1 MNRCSPSKCPL
12 AAVSRRVRKATASAP
27 PNRKRPRRCS
37 PAGAR
42 RWRITATRCGVV
54 AVIGVPNAGKSTLV
68 NQFVGAK
75 VSIVTH
81 KVQTTRSRIRG
92 IAIVD
97 ETQLIYVDTP
107 GIFEPR
113 RRLERA
119 MVDAAWMG
127 AADADIVVLVVDA
140 RRGVTDEVTHI
151 VEGLAKTDRP
161 AVLALNKIDTVQ
173 REVLLALADE
183 LNTGG
188 RFDEIF
194 MISALNG
201 DGVDDMQSYLASKMP
216 AGPWLFPEDQL
227 SDLPQRL
234 LAAEVT
240 REKAYL
246 HLHQELPYALAVDT
260 EDWQDFKDGS
270 VRVAQVIYV
279 ERETQKGIVLGKGG
293 QTIKRIAAKRRTSC
307 PSCSNGRSILFI
319 HVKVRENWVNDPGR
333 YREWGLRYDA

>member
-1 MNRCSPSKCPL
+1 M
-12 AAVSRRVRKATASAP
+12 TADG
-27 PNRKRPRRCS
+27 R
-37 PAGAR
+37 
-42 RWRITATRCGVV
+42 RCGVV

-97 ETQLIYVDTP
+97 ATQIIYVDTP
-107 GIFEPR
+107 GIFAPH

-140 RRGVTDEVTHI
+140 RQGATDEVAHI
-151 VEGLAKTDRP
+151 VDGLKEAGRP
-161 AVLALNKIDTVQ
+161 AVLALNKIDTVK
-173 REVLLALADE
+173 RESLLALANE
-183 LNTGG
+183 LNAAGI
-188 RFDEIF
+188 FDEIF
-194 MISALNG
+194 MISALDG
-201 DGVDDMQSYLASKMP
+201 DGVGDLQTYLASQMP
-216 AGPWLFPEDQL
+216 VGPWLFPEDQL

-246 HLHQELPYALAVDT
+246 YLHQELPYALAVDT
-260 EDWQDFKDGS
+260 EDWRDFKDGS
-270 VRVAQVIYV
+270 VRVGQVIYI
-279 ERETQKGIVLGKGG
+279 ERESQKGIVLGKGG
-293 QTIKRIAAKRRTSC
+293 QTIKRI
-307 PSCSNGRSILFI
+307 RSEAQHELSELLERPVHLFI

>member
-1 MNRCSPSKCPL
+1 M
-12 AAVSRRVRKATASAP
+12 
-27 PNRKRPRRCS
+27 
-37 PAGAR
+37 PADQ
-42 RWRITATRCGVV
+42 TRCGVI
-54 AVIGVPNAGKSTLV
+54 AVIGVHNAGKSTLV

-97 ETQLIYVDTP
+97 AAQLVYVDTP
-107 GIFEPR
+107 GIFTPH

-127 AADADIVVLVVDA
+127 AADADMVVLVVDA
-140 RRGVTDEVTHI
+140 RRGATDEVIHI
-151 VEGLAKTDRP
+151 VDGLKDKARP
-161 AVLALNKIDTVQ
+161 AVLVLNKIDTVK
-173 REVLLALADE
+173 REVLLALAEE
-183 LNTGG
+183 LNAKGL
-188 RFDEIF
+188 FEEVF

-201 DGVDDMQSYLASKMP
+201 DGVDDLQAYLASKMLP
-216 AGPWLFPEDQL
+216 GPWLFPEDQL

-246 HLHQELPYALAVDT
+246 YLHQELPYALAVDT
-260 EDWQDFKDGS
+260 EDWKDFKDGS
-270 VRVAQVIYV
+270 VRVAQVIYI
-279 ERETQKGIVLGKGG
+279 ERESQKGIVLGKGG
-293 QTIKRIAAKRRTSC
+293 QTIKRI
-307 PSCSNGRSILFI
+307 RSEAQQELSEMLDQPVHLFI

>member
-1 MNRCSPSKCPL
+1 MPTD
-12 AAVSRRVRKATASAP
+12 ATQ
-27 PNRKRPRRCS
+27 
-37 PAGAR
+37 
-42 RWRITATRCGVV
+42 CGVV

-97 ETQLIYVDTP
+97 SAQVIYVDTP
-107 GIFEPR
+107 GIFAPR

-119 MVDAAWMG
+119 MVDAAWIG

-140 RRGVTDEVTHI
+140 RRGANDEVVHI
-151 VEGLAKTDRP
+151 IDGLNEKKRP
-161 AVLALNKIDTVQ
+161 AVLALNKIDTVK
-173 REVLLALADE
+173 RETLLSLAE
-183 LNTGG
+183 QLNGKG
-188 RFDEIF
+188 LFDEVF
-194 MISALNG
+194 MVSALNG
-201 DGVDDMQSYLASKMP
+201 DGVDDLQAYLATKMP
-216 AGPWLFPEDQL
+216 SGPWLFPEDQL

-246 HLHQELPYALAVDT
+246 YLHQELPYSLAVDT

-270 VRVAQVIYV
+270 VRIGQVVYV

-293 QTIKRIAAKRRTSC
+293 QTIKRI
-307 PSCSNGRSILFI
+307 RSEAQQELAELLERPIHLFI

>member
-1 MNRCSPSKCPL
+1 MADDP
-12 AAVSRRVRKATASAP
+12 
-27 PNRKRPRRCS
+27 
-37 PAGAR
+37 
-42 RWRITATRCGVV
+42 TRCGVV

-92 IAIVD
+92 IAIAGSAQV
-97 ETQLIYVDTP
+97 IYVDTP
-107 GIFEPR
+107 GIFAPK

-140 RRGVTDEVTHI
+140 RRGVNDEVTHI
-151 VEGLAKTDRP
+151 IDGLVESKRP
-161 AVLALNKIDTVQ
+161 AVLVLNKIDTVK
-173 REVLLALADE
+173 RDTLLALAEE
-183 LNTGG
+183 LNAKGL
-188 RFDEIF
+188 FDEIF
-194 MISALNG
+194 MVSALNG
-201 DGVDDMQSYLASKMP
+201 DGVDDLQAYLASRMMP
-216 AGPWLFPEDQL
+216 GPWLFPEDQL

-240 REKAYL
+240 REKAYIY
-246 HLHQELPYALAVDT
+246 LHQELPYALAVDT
-260 EDWQDFKDGS
+260 EDWKDFKDGS

-293 QTIKRIAAKRRTSC
+293 QTIKRI
-307 PSCSNGRSILFI
+307 RSEAQQELAEMLERPVHLFI

>member
-1 MNRCSPSKCPL
+1 MPTD
-12 AAVSRRVRKATASAP
+12 ATQ
-27 PNRKRPRRCS
+27 
-37 PAGAR
+37 
-42 RWRITATRCGVV
+42 CGVV

-75 VSIVTH
+75 VTIVTH

-92 IAIVD
+92 IAIVGSA
-97 ETQLIYVDTP
+97 QVIYVDTP
-107 GIFEPR
+107 GIFAPR

-119 MVDAAWMG
+119 MVDAAWSG

-140 RRGVTDEVTHI
+140 RRGANDEVVHI
-151 VEGLAKTDRP
+151 IDGLNEKKRP
-161 AVLALNKIDTVQ
+161 AVLALNKIDTVK
-173 REVLLALADE
+173 RETLLSLAE
-183 LNTGG
+183 QLNGKG
-188 RFDEIF
+188 LFDEVF
-194 MISALNG
+194 MVSALNG
-201 DGVDDMQSYLASKMP
+201 DGVDDLQAYLATKMP
-216 AGPWLFPEDQL
+216 SGPWLFPEDQL

-246 HLHQELPYALAVDT
+246 YLHQELPYSLAVDT

-270 VRVAQVIYV
+270 VRIGQVVYV

-293 QTIKRIAAKRRTSC
+293 QTIKRI
-307 PSCSNGRSILFI
+307 RSEAQQELAELLERPIHLFI
-319 HVKVRENWVNDPGR
+319 HVKVRANWVNDPGR

>member
-1 MNRCSPSKCPL
+1 MPTD
-12 AAVSRRVRKATASAP
+12 ATQ
-27 PNRKRPRRCS
+27 
-37 PAGAR
+37 
-42 RWRITATRCGVV
+42 CGVV

-75 VSIVTH
+75 VTIVTH

-92 IAIVD
+92 IAIVGSA
-97 ETQLIYVDTP
+97 QVIYVDTP
-107 GIFEPR
+107 GIFAPR

-119 MVDAAWMG
+119 MVDAAWSG

-140 RRGVTDEVTHI
+140 RRGANDEVVHI
-151 VEGLAKTDRP
+151 IDGLNEKKRP
-161 AVLALNKIDTVQ
+161 AVLALNKIDTVK
-173 REVLLALADE
+173 REILLSLAE
-183 LNTGG
+183 QLNGKG
-188 RFDEIF
+188 LFDEVF
-194 MISALNG
+194 MVSALNG
-201 DGVDDMQSYLASKMP
+201 DGVDDLQAYLAAKMP
-216 AGPWLFPEDQL
+216 SGPWLFPEDQL

-246 HLHQELPYALAVDT
+246 YLHQELPYSLAVDT

-270 VRVAQVIYV
+270 VRIGQVVYV
-279 ERETQKGIVLGKGG
+279 ERESQKGIVLGKGG
-293 QTIKRIAAKRRTSC
+293 QTIKRI
-307 PSCSNGRSILFI
+307 RSEAQQELAELLERPIHLFI

>member
-1 MNRCSPSKCPL
+1 MAASP
-12 AAVSRRVRKATASAP
+12 
-27 PNRKRPRRCS
+27 
-37 PAGAR
+37 
-42 RWRITATRCGVV
+42 TRCGVV

-97 ETQLIYVDTP
+97 TTQLIYVDTP
-107 GIFEPR
+107 GIFTPH

-151 VEGLAKTDRP
+151 VDGLKKGRRP
-161 AVLALNKIDTVQ
+161 AILALNKIDTVK
-173 REVLLALADE
+173 RENLLALAE
-183 LNTGG
+183 QLNAGG
-188 RFDEIF
+188 RFEEIF

-201 DGVDDMQSYLASKMP
+201 DGVADLQTHLSSIMP
-216 AGPWLFPEDQL
+216 TGHWLFPEDQL

-246 HLHQELPYALAVDT
+246 YLHQELPYALAVDT

-270 VRVAQVIYV
+270 VRIGQVVYV

-293 QTIKRIAAKRRTSC
+293 QTIKRI
-307 PSCSNGRSILFI
+307 RSEAQQELAELLERPIHLFI

>member
-1 MNRCSPSKCPL
+1 MP
-12 AAVSRRVRKATASAP
+12 TDQ
-27 PNRKRPRRCS
+27 
-37 PAGAR
+37 
-42 RWRITATRCGVV
+42 TRCGVI

-97 ETQLIYVDTP
+97 AAQLVYVDTP
-107 GIFEPR
+107 GIFTPH

-127 AADADIVVLVVDA
+127 AADADMVVLVVDA
-140 RRGVTDEVTHI
+140 RRGATDEVIHI
-151 VEGLAKTDRP
+151 VDGLKDKARP
-161 AVLALNKIDTVQ
+161 AVLVLNKIDTVK
-173 REVLLALADE
+173 REILLALAEE
-183 LNTGG
+183 LNAKGL
-188 RFDEIF
+188 FEEVF

-201 DGVDDMQSYLASKMP
+201 DGVDDLQAHLASKMLP
-216 AGPWLFPEDQL
+216 GPWLFPEDQL

-246 HLHQELPYALAVDT
+246 YLHQELPYALAVDT

-270 VRVAQVIYV
+270 VRVAQVIYI
-279 ERETQKGIVLGKGG
+279 ERESQKGIVLGKDG
-293 QTIKRIAAKRRTSC
+293 QTIKRI
-307 PSCSNGRSILFI
+307 RSEAQQELSEMLDQPVHLFI

>member
-1 MNRCSPSKCPL
+1 MPDDQ
-12 AAVSRRVRKATASAP
+12 
-27 PNRKRPRRCS
+27 
-37 PAGAR
+37 
-42 RWRITATRCGVV
+42 TRCGVV

-92 IAIVD
+92 IAIV
-97 ETQLIYVDTP
+97 EAAQIIYVDTP
-107 GIFEPR
+107 GIFAPK

-151 VEGLAKTDRP
+151 VDGLIESKRP
-161 AVLALNKIDTVQ
+161 AVLALNKIDTVK
-173 REVLLALADE
+173 RDTLLALAEE
-183 LNTGG
+183 LNAKGL
-188 RFDEIF
+188 FDEIF
-194 MISALNG
+194 MVSALNG
-201 DGVDDMQSYLASKMP
+201 DGVGDLQAYLASKMLP
-216 AGPWLFPEDQL
+216 GPWLFPEDQL

-246 HLHQELPYALAVDT
+246 YLHQELPYALAVDT

-270 VRVAQVIYV
+270 VRVGQVIYV

-293 QTIKRIAAKRRTSC
+293 QTIKRI
-307 PSCSNGRSILFI
+307 RSEAQQELAELLGQPIHLFI

>member
-1 MNRCSPSKCPL
+1 M
-12 AAVSRRVRKATASAP
+12 P
-27 PNRKRPRRCS
+27 PDP
-37 PAGAR
+37 
-42 RWRITATRCGVV
+42 TQCGVV

-97 ETQLIYVDTP
+97 STQVIYVDTP
-107 GIFEPR
+107 GIFTPH

-140 RRGVTDEVTHI
+140 RRGTTDEVVHI
-151 VEGLAKTDRP
+151 INGLNENKSP
-161 AVLALNKIDTVQ
+161 AVLALNKIDTVK
-173 REVLLALADE
+173 RETLLSLAE
-183 LNTGG
+183 QLNAKGL
-188 RFDEIF
+188 FDEVF
-194 MISALNG
+194 MVSALNG
-201 DGVDDMQSYLASKMP
+201 DGVDDLQAYLASKMQT
-216 AGPWLFPEDQL
+216 GPWLFPEDQL

-246 HLHQELPYALAVDT
+246 YLHQELPYALAVDT

-270 VRVAQVIYV
+270 VRVGQVIYI
-279 ERETQKGIVLGKGG
+279 ERETQKGIVLGKSG
-293 QTIKRIAAKRRTSC
+293 QTIKRIRREAQQELAELLDR
-307 PSCSNGRSILFI
+307 PIHLFI
-319 HVKVRENWVNDPGR
+319 HVKVRKNWINDPGR

>member
-1 MNRCSPSKCPL
+1 M
-12 AAVSRRVRKATASAP
+12 AAEP
-27 PNRKRPRRCS
+27 
-37 PAGAR
+37 
-42 RWRITATRCGVV
+42 TRCGVV

-97 ETQLIYVDTP
+97 TTQLIYVDTP
-107 GIFEPR
+107 GIFTPR

-140 RRGVTDEVTHI
+140 RPGVTDEVTHI
-151 VEGLAKTDRP
+151 VDGLNETNRP
-161 AVLALNKIDTVQ
+161 AVLALNKIDTVK
-173 REVLLALADE
+173 RETLLALAAQ
-183 LNTGG
+183 LNADG

-201 DGVDDMQSYLASKMP
+201 DGVDDLQAYLASKMP
-216 AGPWLFPEDQL
+216 PGPWLFPEDQL

-246 HLHQELPYALAVDT
+246 YLHQELPYALAVDT

-293 QTIKRIAAKRRTSC
+293 QTIKRI
-307 PSCSNGRSILFI
+307 RSEAQQELSELLERPVHLFI

>member
-1 MNRCSPSKCPL
+1 MAASP
-12 AAVSRRVRKATASAP
+12 
-27 PNRKRPRRCS
+27 
-37 PAGAR
+37 
-42 RWRITATRCGVV
+42 TRCGVV

-97 ETQLIYVDTP
+97 TTQLIYVDTP
-107 GIFEPR
+107 GIFTPH

-151 VEGLAKTDRP
+151 VDGLKKGRRP
-161 AVLALNKIDTVQ
+161 VILALNKIDTVK
-173 REVLLALADE
+173 RENLLALAE
-183 LNTGG
+183 QLNAAG
-188 RFDEIF
+188 RFEEIF

-201 DGVDDMQSYLASKMP
+201 DGVADLQTHLSSIMP
-216 AGPWLFPEDQL
+216 TGPWLFPEDQL

-246 HLHQELPYALAVDT
+246 YLHQELPYALAVDT

-270 VRVAQVIYV
+270 VRIGQVVYV

-293 QTIKRIAAKRRTSC
+293 QTIKRI
-307 PSCSNGRSILFI
+307 RSEAQQELAELLERPIHLFI

>member
-1 MNRCSPSKCPL
+1 M
-12 AAVSRRVRKATASAP
+12 AADQ
-27 PNRKRPRRCS
+27 
-37 PAGAR
+37 
-42 RWRITATRCGVV
+42 TRCGVV

-97 ETQLIYVDTP
+97 AAQIIYVDTP
-107 GIFEPR
+107 GIFAPK

-151 VEGLAKTDRP
+151 VDGLSENDRP
-161 AVLALNKIDTVQ
+161 AVLALNKIDTVK
-173 REVLLALADE
+173 RESLLALAE
-183 LNTGG
+183 RLNAGG

-201 DGVDDMQSYLASKMP
+201 DGVGDLQKYLAAKMP
-216 AGPWLFPEDQL
+216 PGPWLFPEDQL

-240 REKAYL
+240 REKAYIY
-246 HLHQELPYALAVDT
+246 LHQELPYALAVDT

-279 ERETQKGIVLGKGG
+279 ERDTQKGIVLGKGG
-293 QTIKRIAAKRRTSC
+293 QTIKRI
-307 PSCSNGRSILFI
+307 RSEAQAELAEMLGHPVHLFI

>member
-1 MNRCSPSKCPL
+1 MAASP
-12 AAVSRRVRKATASAP
+12 
-27 PNRKRPRRCS
+27 
-37 PAGAR
+37 
-42 RWRITATRCGVV
+42 TRCGVV

-97 ETQLIYVDTP
+97 TTQLIYVDTP
-107 GIFEPR
+107 GIFTPH

-151 VEGLAKTDRP
+151 VDGLKEGRRP
-161 AVLALNKIDTVQ
+161 AILALNKIDTVK
-173 REVLLALADE
+173 RENLLALAE
-183 LNTGG
+183 QLNAGG

-201 DGVDDMQSYLASKMP
+201 DGVADLQTHLSSIMP
-216 AGPWLFPEDQL
+216 TGHWLFPEDQL

-246 HLHQELPYALAVDT
+246 YLHQELPYALAVDT

-270 VRVAQVIYV
+270 VRIGQVVYV

-293 QTIKRIAAKRRTSC
+293 QTIKRI
-307 PSCSNGRSILFI
+307 RSEAQQELAELLERPIHLFI

>member
-1 MNRCSPSKCPL
+1 M
-12 AAVSRRVRKATASAP
+12 
-27 PNRKRPRRCS
+27 
-37 PAGAR
+37 PAD
-42 RWRITATRCGVV
+42 TTQCGVV
-54 AVIGVPNAGKSTLV
+54 AIIGAPNAGKSTLV
-68 NQFVGAK
+68 NQFAGAK

-92 IAIVD
+92 IAIVGA
-97 ETQLIYVDTP
+97 TQVIYVDTP
-107 GIFEPR
+107 GIFTPH

-140 RRGVTDEVTHI
+140 RRGVNDEVTHI
-151 VEGLAKTDRP
+151 IDGLNQTDRP
-161 AVLALNKIDTVQ
+161 AVLAINKIDTVK
-173 REVLLALADE
+173 RESLLSLAAE
-183 LNTGG
+183 LNAEG

-194 MISALNG
+194 MVSALNG
-201 DGVDDMQSYLASKMP
+201 DGVDDLQAYVAAKLP

-246 HLHQELPYALAVDT
+246 YLHQELPYALAVDT

-270 VRVAQVIYV
+270 VRIAQVIYV

-293 QTIKRIAAKRRTSC
+293 QTIKRI
-307 PSCSNGRSILFI
+307 RSEAQQELAELLERPVHLFI

>member
-1 MNRCSPSKCPL
+1 M
-12 AAVSRRVRKATASAP
+12 AADP
-27 PNRKRPRRCS
+27 
-37 PAGAR
+37 
-42 RWRITATRCGVV
+42 TRCGVV

-68 NQFVGAK
+68 NKFVGAK

-92 IAIVD
+92 IAILD
-97 ETQLIYVDTP
+97 STQVIYVDTP
-107 GIFEPR
+107 GIFTPH

-140 RRGVTDEVTHI
+140 RRGASDEVVHI
-151 VEGLAKTDRP
+151 INGLNKNKRP
-161 AVLALNKIDTVQ
+161 AILTLNKIDTVK
-173 REVLLALADE
+173 REALLALAEE
-183 LNTGG
+183 LNTKGT
-188 RFDEIF
+188 FDEVF
-194 MISALNG
+194 MVSALNG
-201 DGVDDMQSYLASKMP
+201 DGVDDLQAYLASKMQT
-216 AGPWLFPEDQL
+216 GPWLFPEDQL

-246 HLHQELPYALAVDT
+246 YLHQELPYALAVDT
-260 EDWQDFKDGS
+260 EDWQDFQDGS
-270 VRVAQVIYV
+270 VRIGQVIYI

-293 QTIKRIAAKRRTSC
+293 QTIKRI
-307 PSCSNGRSILFI
+307 RSEAQHELAEMLERPVHLFI

>member
-1 MNRCSPSKCPL
+1 M
-12 AAVSRRVRKATASAP
+12 
-27 PNRKRPRRCS
+27 
-37 PAGAR
+37 PADP
-42 RWRITATRCGVV
+42 TRCGVV

-97 ETQLIYVDTP
+97 AAQIIYVDTP
-107 GIFEPR
+107 GIFAPK

-151 VEGLAKTDRP
+151 IDGLMENKRP
-161 AVLALNKIDTVQ
+161 AILALNKIDTVK
-173 REVLLALADE
+173 RDTLLALAQE
-183 LNTGG
+183 LNAKGLFG
-188 RFDEIF
+188 EVF

-201 DGVDDMQSYLASKMP
+201 DGVGDLQAYLASKMLP
-216 AGPWLFPEDQL
+216 GPWLFPEDQL

-240 REKAYL
+240 REKAYIY
-246 HLHQELPYALAVDT
+246 LHQELPYSLAVDT

-270 VRVAQVIYV
+270 VRVGQVIYV

-293 QTIKRIAAKRRTSC
+293 KTIKRI
-307 PSCSNGRSILFI
+307 RSEAQQDLAEMLGHPVHLFI

>member
-1 MNRCSPSKCPL
+1 MPTD
-12 AAVSRRVRKATASAP
+12 ATQ
-27 PNRKRPRRCS
+27 
-37 PAGAR
+37 
-42 RWRITATRCGVV
+42 CGVV

-75 VSIVTH
+75 VTIVTH

-97 ETQLIYVDTP
+97 SAQVIYVDTP
-107 GIFEPR
+107 GIFAPR

-119 MVDAAWMG
+119 MVDAAWIG

-140 RRGVTDEVTHI
+140 RRGANDEVVHI
-151 VEGLAKTDRP
+151 IDGLNEKKRP
-161 AVLALNKIDTVQ
+161 AVLALNKIDTVK
-173 REVLLALADE
+173 RETLLSLAE
-183 LNTGG
+183 QLNGKG
-188 RFDEIF
+188 LFDEVF
-194 MISALNG
+194 MVSALKG
-201 DGVDDMQSYLASKMP
+201 DGVDDLQAYLAAKMP
-216 AGPWLFPEDQL
+216 SGPWLFPEDQL

-246 HLHQELPYALAVDT
+246 YLHQELPYSLAVDT

-270 VRVAQVIYV
+270 VRIGQVVYV
-279 ERETQKGIVLGKGG
+279 ERESQKGIVLGKGG
-293 QTIKRIAAKRRTSC
+293 QTIKRI
-307 PSCSNGRSILFI
+307 RSEAQQELAELLERPIHLFI